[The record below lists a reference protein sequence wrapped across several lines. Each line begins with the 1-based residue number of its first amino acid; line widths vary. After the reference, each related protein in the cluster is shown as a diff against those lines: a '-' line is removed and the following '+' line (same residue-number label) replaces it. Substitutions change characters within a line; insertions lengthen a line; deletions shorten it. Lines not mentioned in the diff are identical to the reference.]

1 MSPPTVEGEW
11 TFSMLMDIL
20 QHVFRDGIEVEKCPN
35 CEPADKKILD
45 LSFDRAGASADGKG
59 DKCPNCGKP
68 KIKTFKYVI
77 LEAPTGAGKSWI
89 ASTLALWKK
98 NVTILTS
105 QKGLQD
111 QYESDFPFVKT
122 VRGRDNYD
130 CIQLLNQEKC
140 SQGHCFSEKEKKP
153 CEFWVSKKEF
163 EVANKGSEDEEINYI
178 GDKEESERCK
188 FYEQKSK
195 GERSSFCV
203 YNYPMFMFSSSA
215 KDEPEEEP
223 ELGHKTLLICDEA
236 HDFENYLKANLGLE
250 IKDTYATKIDRKDLQ
265 DKINSVKTTS
275 KMDEILTIVEDL
287 IIGYRDRIEKIKEHV
302 ECSLWLYSK
311 KHMAMHSDLRC
322 PNGHKRPQKK
332 KDCCKNA
339 RDFLRAYGKSRRCF
353 KCKDHHRPGD
363 KDRCKEDHN
372 KLNHLLLKSMK
383 ENLEKLEMAQTEITG
398 DKKNFFISK
407 AGIDEETG
415 KFVVQLDPLELQKE
429 AKKVYESYNNV
440 LFMSATIDNYVFPED
455 MGLSLSDTVRIHI
468 DSPFEKQNRKLIR
481 RYVTRL
487 NYNNKEREM
496 PKIIREIEK
505 ILDEHPEENGLI
517 FVTSYSYQD
526 MIMKGYK
533 DPETGKLVHGI
544 SQKYLERIFEIKR
557 GENKTKKLD
566 EFKSYKNKVAISP
579 GLWFG
584 YDFKDDMSRF
594 QIIVKAPYAP
604 WGEQRTKAKRETL
617 DHGKYWYD
625 LLACQKLVQGCGRS
639 IRNKNDYAVT
649 YLLDESIQNLLDK
662 KQIQKWF
669 SDAVEGPETIT

>member
-1 MSPPTVEGEW
+1 
-11 TFSMLMDIL
+11 MDSIQDFFPKGGDPERPIGMIPQGAEQTISDMIEIL
-20 QHVFRDGIEVEKCPN
+20 QQVFTDKDGKSGISVDKCTD
-35 CEPADKKILD
+35 CEPADENILD
-45 LSFDRAGASADGKG
+45 LSIGEASERAAGGFYDSTHYDLI
-59 DKCPNCGKP
+59 DVNICPKCNKEQR
-68 KIKTFKYVI
+68 KSFKYVI

-89 ASTLALWKK
+89 AATLALWKK

-111 QYESDFPFVKT
+111 QYKSDFPFVKT

-265 DKINSVKTTS
+265 DKIKLVKITS
-275 KMDEILTIVEDL
+275 EIDEILKIVKEL
-287 IIGYRDRIEKIKEHV
+287 ITGYGDRIKQIEEHV

-311 KHMAMHSDLRC
+311 NHMARHPDLRC
-322 PNGHKRPQKK
+322 QNGHKRPQKK

-353 KCKDHHRPGD
+353 KCKDHWE
-363 KDRCKEDHN
+363 CKEDHN

-383 ENLEKLEMAQTEITG
+383 ENLEKLEMAHTEITG

-407 AGIDEETG
+407 AGTDEETE
-415 KFVVQLDPLELQKE
+415 KFVVQLHPLELQTE
-429 AKKVYESYNNV
+429 AKKVYESETGFTDKHEK
-440 LFMSATIDNYVFPED
+440 LQSATRGMNELA
-455 MGLSLSDTVRIHI
+455 G
-468 DSPFEKQNRKLIR
+468 
-481 RYVTRL
+481 RL
-487 NYNNKEREM
+487 EVSSCT
-496 PKIIREIEK
+496 PH
-505 ILDEHPEENGLI
+505 DELP
-517 FVTSYSYQD
+517 
-526 MIMKGYK
+526 
-533 DPETGKLVHGI
+533 
-544 SQKYLERIFEIKR
+544 
-557 GENKTKKLD
+557 
-566 EFKSYKNKVAISP
+566 
-579 GLWFG
+579 
-584 YDFKDDMSRF
+584 
-594 QIIVKAPYAP
+594 
-604 WGEQRTKAKRETL
+604 
-617 DHGKYWYD
+617 
-625 LLACQKLVQGCGRS
+625 
-639 IRNKNDYAVT
+639 
-649 YLLDESIQNLLDK
+649 
-662 KQIQKWF
+662 
-669 SDAVEGPETIT
+669 